1 MRVGKISKS
10 LLILVLS
17 LYFLILSLDL
27 SFINGDNYRIGIKL
41 VKCDSEFEKNKSE
54 ASESLELGLEL
65 LKNTIGQTK
74 VESENGFGEKN
85 KELSKIDEPSVKSTL
100 TESEN
105 FDDSEKSINGSFGEE
120 NFEKDDSFV
129 SEDSV
134 NKQGFLS
141 QSLGPSFGRDENSSD
156 SEVDSATA
164 DKVIKDKMKG
174 IKEFDYSSRESEE
187 EEDDD
192 DDDFNI
198 KKNNLNQEKKNM
210 STKNNLNQKMVN
222 NGPKLIFNNLNEPKT
237 GLNNYSNTK
246 INVNHKDN
254 LPTFYYPGGT
264 GISQP
269 DVYNLPFGTNSAFSV
284 NQNVIHP
291 KPTMKMNNIQQSGGV
306 AINNVGFVNQRSL
319 STNQIQNQNQ
329 NIIQSVPKSQPKTVI
344 LQTVPIAQPKPKPK
358 QNVIQSVPKPQ
369 PKTVILQTVPMTQPK
384 PKPKPK
390 PVVAQTAPKPKT
402 ILIQTVP
409 ITQPK
414 PKPKQNVIQLVPKPQ
429 PKTVILQTVPIA
441 QPKPKP
447 KQNVIQ
453 SVPKPQPKTVILQT
467 VPITQ
472 PKPKPKPKPKPVV
485 AQTAPKPKTILIQT
499 VPIIQPKPKPK
510 PKQTVTQIAPKP
522 KPKTILIQTV
532 PITQPKPK
540 PVMTQVV
547 PVPQPKPAM
556 VQPVPVPVPVPM
568 PVPQP
573 KPTMVQPVPVPVPM
587 PVPQPKPTMVQP
599 VPVPV
604 PVTQQKQIMAQPVP
618 VPVPVSQPR
627 QTIPITQ
634 PNTLMLYAVPVRQT
648 RLVKTQTVPKPQP
661 KTIILQ
667 ALTKAKP
674 ERTSS
679 HQANAANIISNNT
692 KLRRNEPFLLIKD
705 PSLRYGPNV
714 KRKTPGKRIIPIFI
728 KNRTP
733 KKDSNNI
740 LESDIITKKKSK
752 VYNRKGEESEIEE
765 SDNDD
770 SDDSSDD
777 DDNDDYIKLIRVHKK
792 SKQNNNKRN
801 VKYIYKD
808 IIHKPKYINSNQLQ
822 NGRVNSHMQGQYL
835 SHANNNMSGQKPQ
848 YGIPMFPMAPN
859 PGQLQNGQR
868 MINQG
873 MRENDDDMG
882 SFQSNS
888 INAYKDTQPWYLQS
902 TFIFSFVGIIFLL
915 IVGAIAIF
923 YIAA

>member
-1 MRVGKISKS
+1 MRVGKIGKS

-27 SFINGDNYRIGIKL
+27 SFINGDNYGIGIKL

-54 ASESLELGLEL
+54 GSESLELGLEL

-85 KELSKIDEPSVKSTL
+85 KELSKIDELSVKSTL

-402 ILIQTVP
+402 ILIQTAP

-447 KQNVIQ
+447 K
-453 SVPKPQPKTVILQT
+453 
-467 VPITQ
+467 
-472 PKPKPKPKPKPVV
+472 PKPVV

-499 VPIIQPKPKPK
+499 VPITQPKPKPK

-540 PVMTQVV
+540 PLMTQVV

-556 VQPVPVPVPVPM
+556 VQPVPVPVPVP
-568 PVPQP
+568 
-573 KPTMVQPVPVPVPM
+573 VPM
-587 PVPQPKPTMVQP
+587 PVPQPKPTMVQ
-599 VPVPV
+599 
-604 PVTQQKQIMAQPVP
+604 
-618 VPVPVSQPR
+618 PVPVSQPR

>member
-1 MRVGKISKS
+1 MRVGKIGKS

-27 SFINGDNYRIGIKL
+27 SFINGDNFGIGIKL

-54 ASESLELGLEL
+54 GSESLELGLEL
-65 LKNTIGQTK
+65 LKNTIGKAK
-74 VESENGFGEKN
+74 VESGNGFGDKN
-85 KELSKIDEPSVKSTL
+85 KELSTMDGSIKSTL

-105 FDDSEKSINGSFGEE
+105 FDDSEKSTSGSFGGE
-120 NFEKDDSFV
+120 NFEKDDSSV
-129 SEDSV
+129 SEDSA
-134 NKQGFLS
+134 NKLGFLS
-141 QSLGPSFGRDENSSD
+141 QSLGPTFGRDENSND

-164 DKVIKDKMKG
+164 DKVIKDKMKK

-192 DDDFNI
+192 DDDDFDI
-198 KKNNLNQEKKNM
+198 KKNNNLNQEKKNM
-210 STKNNLNQKMVN
+210 PINNSNQKMVN

-246 INVNHKDN
+246 TNVNNKDN

-269 DVYNLPFGTNSAFSV
+269 DIYNLPFGTNSAFSA

-291 KPTMKMNNIQQSGGV
+291 KPTMKMNNIQQSGGI

-319 STNQIQNQNQ
+319 STNQIQNQNV
-329 NIIQSVPKSQPKTVI
+329 IKSMPKSQPKTVI
-344 LQTVPIAQPKPKPK
+344 LQTVPITQPKPKLKPK
-358 QNVIQSVPKPQ
+358 QIVTQTAPKQQ
-369 PKTVILQTVPMTQPK
+369 PKTILIQTVPITKPK

-390 PVVAQTAPKPKT
+390 QTVTQTAPKQQPKT

-414 PKPKQNVIQLVPKPQ
+414 PKPKL
-429 PKTVILQTVPIA
+429 
-441 QPKPKP
+441 KP
-447 KQNVIQ
+447 KQNVIK
-453 SVPKPQPKTVILQT
+453 SVPKSQPKTVILQT

-472 PKPKPKPKPKPVV
+472 PKPKPKPKQIVT
-485 AQTAPKPKTILIQT
+485 QTAPKQ
-499 VPIIQPKPKPK
+499 Q
-510 PKQTVTQIAPKP
+510 
-522 KPKTILIQTV
+522 PKTILIQTV

-540 PVMTQVV
+540 PKPVMTQAV

-556 VQPVPVPVPVPM
+556 VQPVPVPMPM
-568 PVPQP
+568 P
-573 KPTMVQPVPVPVPM
+573 MPM
-587 PVPQPKPTMVQP
+587 PIPQQR
-599 VPVPV
+599 
-604 PVTQQKQIMAQPVP
+604 QIMAQPVP
-618 VPVPVSQPR
+618 VPVPVPQPR
-627 QTIPITQ
+627 QTMVQPITVPVPQPRQTMVQPVTQ
-634 PNTLMLYAVPVRQT
+634 PNTLMLYTVPVRKT
-648 RLVKTQTVPKPQP
+648 RPIKAQTVPKPQP

-674 ERTSS
+674 KRTSS
-679 HQANAANIISNNT
+679 HQTNAANIISNNT

-714 KRKTPGKRIIPIFI
+714 KRKTPRKRIIPIFI

-733 KKDSNNI
+733 RKASNNI

-752 VYNRKGEESEIEE
+752 VSNPKGEESEIEE
-765 SDNDD
+765 SDNDDNNDD

-777 DDNDDYIKLIRVHKK
+777 DDNDDYIKLIHVHKK

-808 IIHKPKYINSNQLQ
+808 IIHKPKYINANQLQ

-873 MRENDDDMG
+873 MRESDDDMG

-915 IVGAIAIF
+915 IAGAIAIF